1 MERLTRPFRYPNNVP
16 VILEPAII
24 RLLLS
29 GKRPPGR
36 EGSLHAGVIIG
47 NDRKTL
53 RKTRK
58 TLVRFFFL
66 VELTGSRRDDGG
78 VVVVVGAGIEE
89 EDDDDTLVLGVDDG
103 CGCGGS
109 A

>member
-16 VILEPAII
+16 VILEPVNI

-29 GKRPPGR
+29 GNRPPGR

-66 VELTGSRRDDGG
+66 VELAGSRRDNGG
-78 VVVVVGAGIEE
+78 VVVVGAGIEE
-89 EDDDDTLVLGVDDG
+89 EDVDDRLVRGVDDD
-103 CGCGGS
+103 CGGS

>member
-16 VILEPAII
+16 VILEPLII
-24 RLLLS
+24 WLLLS
-29 GKRPPGR
+29 GNRPPGR

-66 VELTGSRRDDGG
+66 EEQLAGSRRDNGG
-78 VVVVVGAGIEE
+78 VVGAGVEE
-89 EDDDDTLVLGVDDG
+89 EDVDDTLVLGVDDDG
-103 CGCGGS
+103 GGS
-109 A
+109 V